1 MFIQKLLKFLFFF
14 LIVKPYIYI
23 ILGVNVSGVDNFPKI
38 SKGANIIVANHNSHI
53 DTLLLM
59 SLFSCHQILKIH
71 PVAAADYFC
80 NTKLK
85 SFIFKTILGLIPI
98 QRKIRRMKRDVAKDL
113 PDKVE
118 NMAYCELTD
127 EQRDFYLEVLDST
140 KEELFKGINEALRAG
155 ETIII
160 YPEGTRGDDS
170 SIKNFKSGIAHIA
183 QMNPDVPI
191 TPFYINGPDRIL
203 PRGAF
208 LWVPFIADVYAA
220 EPIKYDG
227 TPTKVFTE
235 RIKHAV
241 EQLKEEHKKKEDL

>member
-1 MFIQKLLKFLFFF
+1 MFFQKLLKYLFF
-14 LIVKPYIYI
+14 LLVIKPYIYI
-23 ILGVNVSGVDNFPKI
+23 ILGVNVNGVENFPKV
-38 SKGANIIVANHNSHI
+38 SKGPNIIIANHNSHV

-59 SLFSCHQILKIH
+59 SLFSCSQILKIH

-85 SFIFKTILGLIPI
+85 SFLFKTFLGLIPI
-98 QRKIRRMKRDVAKDL
+98 QRKITRD
-113 PDKVE
+113 
-118 NMAYCELTD
+118 T
-127 EQRDFYLEVLDST
+127 T

-160 YPEGTRGDDS
+160 YPEGTRGDDNT
-170 SIKNFKSGIAHIA
+170 IKNFKSGIAHIA

-208 LWVPFIADVYAA
+208 FWVPFIADVYAS
-220 EPIKYDG
+220 EPVKYDG

-235 RIKHAV
+235 RIKQAV
-241 EQLKEEHKKKEDL
+241 EKLKDEHKTKEDF

>member
-1 MFIQKLLKFLFFF
+1 MFFQKLLKYLFFLF
-14 LIVKPYIYI
+14 IVKPYIYI
-23 ILGVNVSGVDNFPKI
+23 ILGVNVNGVENFPKI
-38 SKGANIIVANHNSHI
+38 SKGANIIIANHNSHV

-59 SLFSCHQILKIH
+59 SLFSCSQILKIH

-85 SFIFKTILGLIPI
+85 SFLFKTLLGLIPI
-98 QRKIRRMKRDVAKDL
+98 QRKITRD
-113 PDKVE
+113 
-118 NMAYCELTD
+118 T
-127 EQRDFYLEVLDST
+127 T
-140 KEELFKGINEALRAG
+140 KEELFKEINEALKAG

-160 YPEGTRGDDS
+160 YPEGTRGNDNT
-170 SIKNFKSGIAHIA
+170 IQNFKSGIAHIA

-203 PRGAF
+203 PRGAY

-220 EPIKYDG
+220 EPVKYDG

-235 RIKHAV
+235 RIRHAV